1 MELWDILTSKFGQ
14 NYYRVF
20 TNINTTGG
28 TYDYQLPYDIKDL
41 QTVDA
46 PINASAGIYWT
57 ILPFTDRDRN
67 SYSNPTAISLP
78 YAWTNLRYQLQ
89 GQNLAFMPQTATL
102 PSFFRIS
109 YTPAAPILVQTL
121 PTAWVASTVYAAGSF
136 CTATYTVNGNSVT
149 QVFLALNG
157 GISGTTQPTF
167 NIPGTTTDGTGS
179 NQITWV
185 YKGPSTLFATSFDG
199 ISGWEDYVIIDAALK
214 CAAKQEQDCSVFMAQ
229 KQALMQR
236 IEWASANRQGSD
248 PIVAPYGWGHNGDSG
263 NGT

>member
-1 MELWDILTSKFGQ
+1 MTTSCPTISKTFKPLMPQ
-14 NYYRVF
+14 SMPALAF
-20 TNINTTGG
+20 TGPFC
-28 TYDYQLPYDIKDL
+28 LL
-41 QTVDA
+41 QTEIETVTLIPRQSA
-46 PINASAGIYWT
+46 FLMHGLILGINYKAKIW
-57 ILPFTDRDRN
+57 
-67 SYSNPTAISLP
+67 
-78 YAWTNLRYQLQ
+78 
-89 GQNLAFMPQTATL
+89 
-102 PSFFRIS
+102 PSCLKQPRFRIS

-263 NGT
+263 NGWGNC